1 MAAVTDRQKQ
11 RHKRTLADKRK
22 TVRKRERRKERKK
35 ERSSKE
41 GRIHTQIIEREL
53 TRRRQKV

>member
-41 GRIHTQIIEREL
+41 GRIHTQIIERES
-53 TRRRQKV
+53 